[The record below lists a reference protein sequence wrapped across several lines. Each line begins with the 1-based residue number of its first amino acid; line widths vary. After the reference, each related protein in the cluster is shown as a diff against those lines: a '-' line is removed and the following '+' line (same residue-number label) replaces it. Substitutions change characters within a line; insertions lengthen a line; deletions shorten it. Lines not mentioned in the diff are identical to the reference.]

1 MDGAPLRVGVV
12 GGGLMGSGIAEA
24 AARAGHGVALF
35 EPVASA
41 RAAALARIEASTAR
55 AVAGGKLDEP
65 ARGALLARIDRVEEL
80 AALADRELVI
90 EAVSEDVEIKLG
102 VFRELDAIAP
112 AGAILASNTSSIP
125 IARLAGVVADPA
137 RVLGLHFFSP
147 VPVMPLIEIVRA
159 LETREEAIAA
169 AERFAASLGKGTI
182 ASPDRAGFIVNM
194 LLVPYLCAAARML
207 EEGFASREDID
218 AGMRVGCAHPMGP
231 LTLCDFIGLD
241 IVVAVCDAL
250 YDEFRRPEL
259 VAPPLLRRMLAAGRL
274 GRKSGRGFYT
284 YEAGRMFGA

>member
-24 AARAGHGVALF
+24 VARAGHDVAMF
-35 EPVASA
+35 EPVQSA

-55 AVAGGKLDEP
+55 AVAGGKLDD
-65 ARGALLARIDRVEEL
+65 AQRGALLARIDRVEDL
-80 AALADRELVI
+80 GALADRELII
-90 EAVSEDVEIKLG
+90 EAVSEDVEIKLA

-112 AGAILASNTSSIP
+112 ADAILASNTSSIP
-125 IARLAGVVADPA
+125 IARLASVVRGPG

-159 LETREEAIAA
+159 LETSQETIAA

-182 ASPDRAGFIVNM
+182 ASKDRAGFIVNM
-194 LLVPYLCAAARML
+194 LLVPYLCSAARML

-218 AGMRVGCAHPMGP
+218 AGMRVGCGHPMGP
-231 LTLCDFIGLD
+231 LTLCDFIGVD
-241 IVVAVCDAL
+241 VVLAIADAL
-250 YDEFRRPEL
+250 YEEFRRPEL
-259 VAPPLLRRMLAAGRL
+259 AAPPLLRRMVAAGRL
-274 GRKSGRGFYT
+274 GRKSGRGFYE
-284 YEAGRMFGA
+284 YGR

>member
-24 AARAGHGVALF
+24 VARAGHDVALF
-35 EPVASA
+35 EPVGAA

-55 AVAGGKLDEP
+55 AVAGGKLEEAP
-65 ARGALLARIDRVEEL
+65 RAALLARIDHVESL

-90 EAVSEDVEIKLG
+90 EAVSEDVEIKLA

-112 AGAILASNTSSIP
+112 AEAILASNTSSIP
-125 IARLAGVVADPA
+125 IARLAAAVTGPE

-159 LETREEAIAA
+159 LETSDATIAA

-182 ASPDRAGFIVNM
+182 ASKDRAGFIVNM
-194 LLVPYLCAAARML
+194 LLVPYLCSAVRML
-207 EEGFASREDID
+207 EEEFATREDID
-218 AGMRVGCAHPMGP
+218 AGMRVGCGHPMGP
-231 LTLCDFIGLD
+231 LPLCDFIGVD
-241 IVVAVCDAL
+241 VVLAIADAL
-250 YDEFRRPEL
+250 HEEFRRPEL
-259 VAPPLLRRMLAAGRL
+259 AAPPLLRRMVAAGRL
-274 GRKSGRGFYT
+274 GRKSGRGFYE
-284 YEAGRMFGA
+284 YG